1 MNAYVHA
8 ERDESSFMGMSL
20 AEVLVSPGT
29 EQGRKEK
36 LSYRAELGQQVESWV
51 RTLRVMGDDFY
62 RNLSRIEFS
71 VRGLVS

>member
-1 MNAYVHA
+1 
-8 ERDESSFMGMSL
+8 MGMSP
-20 AEVLVSPGT
+20 AEVFVSSGT

-36 LSYRAELGQQVESWV
+36 LGYRAELGRQ
-51 RTLRVMGDDFY
+51 VMGDDFY

>member
-1 MNAYVHA
+1 
-8 ERDESSFMGMSL
+8 MGMSS
-20 AEVLVSPGT
+20 EVLVSSGT

-36 LSYRAELGQQVESWV
+36 LGYRAELGRQVESWV

>member
-1 MNAYVHA
+1 MNAYVHT
-8 ERDESSFMGMSL
+8 ERDESSFMGMSP
-20 AEVLVSPGT
+20 AEVLVSSGT

-36 LSYRAELGQQVESWV
+36 LGYRAELGRQ
-51 RTLRVMGDDFY
+51 VMGDDLY

>member
-1 MNAYVHA
+1 
-8 ERDESSFMGMSL
+8 MGMSP
-20 AEVLVSPGT
+20 AEVLVSSGT

-36 LSYRAELGQQVESWV
+36 LGYRAELGRQ
-51 RTLRVMGDDFY
+51 VMGDDFY

>member
-1 MNAYVHA
+1 
-8 ERDESSFMGMSL
+8 MGMSP
-20 AEVLVSPGT
+20 AEVLVSSGT

-36 LSYRAELGQQVESWV
+36 LGYRAELGRQVESWV